1 MKKLKAG
8 DTLVVNIQ
16 IGEVRVNYTEN
27 IDEPL
32 NVNEFVISGLLH
44 ELADKIVAGD
54 VKLIEEAP
62 T

>member
-1 MKKLKAG
+1 MTKLKAG

-44 ELADKIVAGD
+44 ELADRIAMGKVE
-54 VKLIEEAP
+54 LR
-62 T
+62 